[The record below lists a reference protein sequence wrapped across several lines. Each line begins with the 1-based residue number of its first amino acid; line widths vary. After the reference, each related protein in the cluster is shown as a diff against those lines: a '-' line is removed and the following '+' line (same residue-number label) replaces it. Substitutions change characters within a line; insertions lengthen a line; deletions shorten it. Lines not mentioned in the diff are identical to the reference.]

1 MHYVN
6 KRKTSEQ
13 AFDPYDHIGFLTN
26 RIGRLL
32 ANHMSEKI
40 EDQGLKFPSSCIG
53 ILADLWA
60 TDGVNQTELG
70 SSLIKTKSSINK
82 MLTALESDGLITKE
96 NDPNDKRGKL
106 IFLTARG
113 KAMQNE
119 IESASTCCDQQIL
132 EEVSES
138 DLKITKRV
146 LAKYY
151 ERLLQQRHNEINK

>member
-1 MHYVN
+1 MKKN
-6 KRKTSEQ
+6 KPTKQT
-13 AFDPYDHIGFLTN
+13 FDPYDHIGFLTN

-32 ANHMSEKI
+32 ANHMSEKMGN
-40 EDQGLKFPSSCIG
+40 QGLQFPSSCIG

-60 TDGVNQTELG
+60 TDGVNQKELG

-82 MLTALESDGLITKE
+82 MLTALESDGMITKA

-106 IFLTARG
+106 IFLTTRG

-132 EEVSES
+132 ERVSES
-138 DLKITKRV
+138 DLKTTKRV
-146 LAKYY
+146 LSQYY
-151 ERLLQQRHNEINK
+151 EMLLQQNHIDINQ